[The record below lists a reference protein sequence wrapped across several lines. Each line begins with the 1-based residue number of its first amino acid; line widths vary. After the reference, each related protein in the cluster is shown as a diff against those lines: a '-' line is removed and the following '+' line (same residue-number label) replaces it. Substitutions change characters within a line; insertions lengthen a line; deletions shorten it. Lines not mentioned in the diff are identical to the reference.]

1 MTENKL
7 PLNDTRLAAIFETAK
22 IWSKDRCAGVL
33 HRDGCKCLKRSPLS
47 GPAQEMV
54 EEIRRLRRIAQDT
67 IEGSD
72 LMESPQGPK
81 VLIRYEHFRQLAEA
95 AKDNERG
102 EDDWEWQSL

>member
-7 PLNDTRLAAIFETAK
+7 PLNGMRLAAIHDTAK
-22 IWSKDRCAGVL
+22 MWSEDRCRLAFGCKP
-33 HRDGCKCLKRSPLS
+33 GCKCQRRHTLS
-47 GPAQEMV
+47 GPALEMV
-54 EEIRRLRRIAQDT
+54 EEIRRLRRIVQDT

-81 VLIRYEHFRQLAEA
+81 VLIRYEHFRQLAEV

-102 EDDWEWQSL
+102 EDNW